1 MSRCRIVTPPPA
13 PKPELLA
20 RLAAQPTPALS
31 DAMDRL
37 HGAVGLRPIPGTL
50 GNTRLV
56 GPALTVRTRPGD
68 NLVVHKAVDLARPGD
83 VVVVDGA
90 GDETRAL
97 VGDLLCRHAAARGV
111 AGLVVDGAVRDVRDL
126 ASLALPVFA
135 RSVSHL
141 GPYKDGPGEI
151 GAPISIGGTALRA
164 GDVVVGDDDGV
175 VAVPCDRA
183 GEIAGAAE
191 ELSDHEREITAAIA
205 GGMWD
210 RSWVDAG
217 LEIIRVEEDR

>member
-1 MSRCRIVTPPPA
+1 MGRCRIVAPPPA

-20 RLAAQPTPALS
+20 RLAAQPTAALS

-37 HGAVGLRPIPGTL
+37 HGAVGLRPVPGTL
-50 GNTRLV
+50 GDTRLC

-111 AGLVVDGAVRDVRDL
+111 AGLIVDGAVRDVRDL

-151 GAPISIGGTALRA
+151 GAPVSIGGTAVRA
-164 GDVVVGDDDGV
+164 GDLVVGDDDGV
-175 VAVPCDRA
+175 VAVPRDRA
-183 GEIAGAAE
+183 EEVAEAAE
-191 ELSDHEREITAAIA
+191 ELSGRERDITAAIA
-205 GGMWD
+205 GGTWD